1 MKFSLGCSLVYH
13 VPAPMPFVFN
23 IEAASFRG
31 QAIQNEQ
38 LSLDPDLAV
47 GALDDAGDRQP
58 VSAGNLGAGDLQLRY
73 EAEVILE
80 PLLENPEAVIEVP
93 AAKLPFEVMAY
104 LYPSRYCQSDKLVRF
119 AHGTFGN
126 LPPGYRRVNGICNW
140 IRDNV
145 EYQSGVSDALTS
157 AFDTVTERA
166 GVCRDFAHLA
176 IALCRA
182 LGIPARYVSAYA
194 WRLAPPDFHAVIEA
208 YLQGPTGTGW
218 YLFDPTRMAAPDG
231 LVRIGA
237 GRDAA
242 DVAFCSPYGDVGFE
256 KPEVWISG
264 GDMNSDVTASG
275 RAPGAGLEELKD
287 SPTGLW
293 LPVQKHKAVAA
304 MFAVRS
310 FARYQA
316 LVANLLNRNSGPS
329 TMLI

>member
-1 MKFSLGCSLVYH
+1 MKFSLGCSLAYH
-13 VPAPMPFVFN
+13 VRAPMPFVFN
-23 IEAASFRG
+23 IEAASFKG

-38 LSLDPDLAV
+38 LYLEPDLTV
-47 GALDDAGDRQP
+47 ERWTMP
-58 VSAGNLGAGDLQLRY
+58 ETGNRYLRLVAEPGDLRLRY
-73 EAEVILE
+73 EAEVILQ

-93 AAKLPFEVMAY
+93 AANLPFEVIAY

-126 LPPGYRRVNGICNW
+126 LAAGYRRVNGICNW

-145 EYQSGVSDALTS
+145 EYQSGVSDVLTS

-166 GVCRDFAHLA
+166 GVCRDFAHLT

-208 YLQGPTGTGW
+208 YLQGPAGAGW

-237 GRDAA
+237 GRDAV
-242 DVAFCSPYGDVGFE
+242 DVAFCSPYRDVGFE

-264 GDMNSDVTASG
+264 GDMNSDVT
-275 RAPGAGLEELKD
+275 
-287 SPTGLW
+287 
-293 LPVQKHKAVAA
+293 VQ
-304 MFAVRS
+304 AVRLELGS
-310 FARYQA
+310 K
-316 LVANLLNRNSGPS
+316 N
-329 TMLI
+329 

>member
-1 MKFSLGCSLVYH
+1 MKFSLGCSLVYR
-13 VPAPMPFVFN
+13 VPAVMPFVFN
-23 IEAASFRG
+23 VEAATFRG
-31 QAIQNEQ
+31 QFVQHDQ

-47 GALDDAGDRQP
+47 ERWTLPGTGNRYLRVIAQP
-58 VSAGNLGAGDLQLRY
+58 GDLHLRY

-80 PLLENPEAVIEVP
+80 PLLETPEAVAEVH

-104 LYPSRYCQSDKLVRF
+104 LYPSRYCQADKLVRF
-119 AHGTFGN
+119 AHSTFGQ
-126 LPPGYRRVNGICNW
+126 LTAGYHRVNGICNW

-208 YLQGPTGTGW
+208 YLQGPTGSGW
-218 YLFDPTRMAAPDG
+218 YLFDPTRMSAPDG

-264 GDMNSDVTASG
+264 GDMNAEMT
-275 RAPGAGLEELKD
+275 L
-287 SPTGLW
+287 
-293 LPVQKHKAVAA
+293 Q
-304 MFAVRS
+304 AVR
-310 FARYQA
+310 
-316 LVANLLNRNSGPS
+316 LELDPKEP
-329 TMLI
+329 